1 MTEPLVLLPGMACDV
16 RLFDHQIR
24 HLSADRAVTFC
35 PITQSERIEEIAK
48 AILPQLPA
56 RFALAGLSMGGIV
69 AMELMRRAPER
80 VTRLCLMSTDATTD
94 TPQVA
99 AAREPLM
106 ISARVGKL
114 DQALAQMMRPETLA
128 PGPGRMALLDLVR
141 DMGLGLGPDVF
152 VRQMKALQ
160 RRPDQQGT
168 LRKIKVPTLILCG
181 AHDRMTSVRRHS
193 FLADL
198 ISGAELSVI
207 EDAGHL
213 PTLETPETVTEH
225 LRGWL
230 AV

>member
-16 RLFDHQIR
+16 RLFEHQIQQ
-24 HLSADRAVTFC
+24 LSQDRAVMFC
-35 PITQSERIEEIAK
+35 PITQAERIEDIVRE
-48 AILPQLPA
+48 ILPQLPA

-80 VTRLCLMSTDATTD
+80 ITRLCLMSTDATTD
-94 TPQVA
+94 TPQIA

-114 DQALAQMMRPETLA
+114 DQALAQMTRPETLA

-141 DMGLGLGPDVF
+141 DMGVGLGPDVF

-181 AHDRMTSVRRHS
+181 AHDRMTSVRRHT
-193 FLADL
+193 FLAEL
-198 ISGAELSVI
+198 ISGAELKVI

-213 PTLETPETVTEH
+213 PTLETPETVTEY

-230 AV
+230 VG